1 MRLEELIKFKP
12 DQEHKINQLLKCGDC
27 FVDSEDIDNP
37 RSWVKFRNFIWGNAR
52 ALEPLKGMDVEVK
65 EGDKTILAAQ
75 PVVEIPK
82 TIPENTLGLDS
93 SNILVRSEY
102 AEAEQAALVANKKG
116 YETFLVGGQVGIG
129 PPLSS
134 YSSAEPNL

>member
-1 MRLEELIKFKP
+1 MGLGELVKFKP
-12 DQEHKINQLLKCGDC
+12 DQEHKINRLEDRNY
-27 FVDSEDIDNP
+27 FVDLMDVNDP
-37 RSWVKFRNFIWGNAR
+37 RSWVKFRNFLWGNVR

-65 EGDKTILAAQ
+65 EGDKTTLAAQ

-82 TIPENTLGLDS
+82 PIPETLNFCS
-93 SNILVRSEY
+93 SKILVRSEY

-116 YETFLVGGQVGIG
+116 FQAFLIGGQAGIG

-134 YSSAEPNL
+134 PSSAEPNL